1 MARTPST
8 MLPLGTQAPSFSLLN
23 IDGRTLSLSDVRKE
37 AGLVVMFI
45 SNHCPF
51 VIHIKEAIADLARE
65 FGPAIGMV
73 AIGSNDVENYPQD
86 GIDGMR
92 KDHAQYGYSFPYLH
106 DADQTIAKAYE
117 AACTPEFYLFDSDL
131 KLVYRG
137 QFDGSRPGND
147 IPVTGSDLRT
157 ACTGLL
163 NGDSPIPNQVP
174 SLGCNIKWKPGNEP
188 DYYQR

>member
-8 MLPLGTQAPSFSLLN
+8 MLPLGTQAPAFSLLN
-23 IDGRTLSLSDVRKE
+23 IDGQTLSLSDVRKD

-51 VIHIKEAIADLARE
+51 VVHIKEAIAEFARE

-86 GIDGMR
+86 GIEGMR
-92 KDHAQYGYSFPYLH
+92 EDHARYGYSFPYLH
-106 DADQTIAKAYE
+106 DADQAVAKAYE
-117 AACTPEFYLFDSDL
+117 AACTPEFYLFDSEL
-131 KLVYRG
+131 SLVYRG

-147 IPVTGSDLRT
+147 VAVTGEDLRS
-157 ACTGLL
+157 ACSALL
-163 NGDSPIPNQVP
+163 EGAAPIANQVP

-188 DYYQR
+188 HYYQR